1 MKNGKLKWVCFI
13 TAVLYSVIM
22 TVTPIFALQQYEN
35 LSDLSL
41 QSKSAILIEPQT
53 GTILYE
59 QNSHEKLP
67 PASVTKV
74 MTLLLIYEAEE
85 EGKFNWDDMVTVSEH
100 AASMGG
106 SQPKKK
112 KDGRKTTACRLKN
125 STKNY

>member
-59 QNSHEKLP
+59 QTSHEKLP

-85 EGKFNWDDMVTVSEH
+85 EG
-100 AASMGG
+100 
-106 SQPKKK
+106 
-112 KDGRKTTACRLKN
+112 
-125 STKNY
+125 